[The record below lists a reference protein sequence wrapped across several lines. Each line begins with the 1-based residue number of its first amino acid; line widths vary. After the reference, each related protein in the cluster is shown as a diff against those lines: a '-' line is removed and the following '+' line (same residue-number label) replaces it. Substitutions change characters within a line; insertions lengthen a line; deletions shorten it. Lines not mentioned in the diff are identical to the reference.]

1 MNRRFALP
9 LQKGV
14 WEKHPRAN
22 WAPGKPIWKS
32 GMLRERLLINW
43 VEVGFQDWGSR
54 YGFCRDRVGINP
66 WGISCDFREQFHAEL
81 PLHFQIL
88 AWEFPQ
94 WRETFFNLFTYI
106 QIRQQWSMAMA
117 QKCLLRE
124 QTKMDSIQVQT
135 TGSPKDGKS
144 VLGRVGSGEPDYS
157 FTFDPLN
164 RS

>member
-94 WRETFFNLFTYI
+94 WRETFSSTSLHIYKSGNNG
-106 QIRQQWSMAMA
+106 QWQWHKNACCVN
-117 QKCLLRE
+117 K
-124 QTKMDSIQVQT
+124 
-135 TGSPKDGKS
+135 PKWIPFKYKP
-144 VLGRVGSGEPDYS
+144 LGARKTESQYWVGSVRA
-157 FTFDPLN
+157 N
-164 RS
+164 RITLLLLTH